1 MIENLYFQLA
11 VKEIY
16 VYYRK
21 VCIHIDMVTF
31 DSKLIVKI
39 CSNNAE
45 TSLLKTHCIPMV
57 TRSSRI
63 VILNLTFCG
72 QRPPQFIVDSS
83 HNI

>member
-45 TSLLKTHCIPMV
+45 TSLLKTHRIPMV
-57 TRSSRI
+57 TRSSWI

-72 QRPPQFIVDSS
+72 QRLPQFVVARC
-83 HNI
+83 HNL

>member
-39 CSNNAE
+39 RSNNAE
-45 TSLLKTHCIPMV
+45 TLLLKTHCIRYGDQIVPDSCSKSNFL
-57 TRSSRI
+57 RSKAAT
-63 VILNLTFCG
+63 VHCG
-72 QRPPQFIVDSS
+72 Q
-83 HNI
+83 